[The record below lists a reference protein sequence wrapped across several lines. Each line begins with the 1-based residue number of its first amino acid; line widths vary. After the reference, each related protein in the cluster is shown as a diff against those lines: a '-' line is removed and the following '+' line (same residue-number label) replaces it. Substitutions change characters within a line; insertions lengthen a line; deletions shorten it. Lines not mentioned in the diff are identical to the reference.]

1 MAFNQEWIDRYKA
14 VGFYRHV
21 EWNRKR
27 GVLVNIYDPDSYN
40 RTRITFESGS
50 YDTEYDQRFDG
61 YRQVFMSRQSA
72 VKMMLNLGFNIT
84 KITSL
89 FKRIDGMQ
97 TVEEYV

>member
-21 EWNRKR
+21 EWERKR
-27 GVLVNIYDPDSYN
+27 GVLVKIHNPDQYN
-40 RTRITFESGS
+40 RTLITFESGS
-50 YDTEYDQRFDG
+50 HDTDYDQKFDG
-61 YRQVFMSRQSA
+61 YRQLFMSRQAA

-84 KITSL
+84 KITAI

-97 TVEEYV
+97 VIEEFV

>member
-14 VGFYRHV
+14 EGFYKHI

-27 GVLVNIYDPDSYN
+27 GVLVKIHTQDSYG
-40 RTRITFESGS
+40 RTLITFESGS
-50 YDTEYDQRFDG
+50 YDTEYDQRFDD
-61 YRQVFMSRQSA
+61 YRQCFLSRQSA

-84 KITSL
+84 KITSI

-97 TVEEYV
+97 VVEEFV